1 MRLLDV
7 HCHYEDSR
15 FDADRT
21 AVLEAVAEKGIIA
34 IDAGCSVR
42 DSRRVCGYAEA
53 YSNLYFCAGIHPEN
67 AAEFSQSA
75 LEELQALWG
84 HEKCVGAGEIGLD
97 YYWKENPPKT
107 VQQAAFVAQAEA
119 AKAAGKPVVIHCR
132 EAAGDMAQLVRAHDI
147 SFGIMHCFS
156 ESREMAKIYLDRG
169 LYFSFGGTSTF
180 KNAVR
185 AVENL
190 RYLPRDRV
198 LLETDS
204 PYLTPEP
211 KRGERNDSGNLMY
224 IAENLGRIWD
234 VSAEEAAEI
243 TFENA
248 CRLFG
253 RAF

>member
-1 MRLLDV
+1 MRLIDV

-15 FDADRT
+15 FDADRDD
-21 AVLEAVAEKGIIA
+21 VLERIRKAGIFAV
-34 IDAGCSVR
+34 DAGCSVS
-42 DSRRVCGYAEA
+42 DSRRVCGYAGQ
-53 YSNLYFCAGIHPEN
+53 YPNLYFCAGIHPEN
-67 AAEFSQSA
+67 AAEFSENA
-75 LEELQALWG
+75 LEQLKKLWK

-97 YYWKENPPKT
+97 YYWKENPPKS
-107 VQQAAFVAQAEA
+107 VQQEAFLAQVEA
-119 AKAAGKPVVIHCR
+119 AKAAGLPVVIHCR
-132 EAAGDMAQLVRAHDI
+132 EAAGDMTQLVRAHDI
-147 SFGIMHCFS
+147 SFGVMHCFS
-156 ESREMAKIYLDRG
+156 ESRETAKIYLDQG

-204 PYLTPEP
+204 PYLAPEP
-211 KRGERNDSGNLMY
+211 KRGQRNDSANLIY
-224 IAENLGRIWD
+224 IAENLGRLWG
-234 VSAEEAAEI
+234 VPAAEAAEI
-243 TFENA
+243 TFQNA

>member
-1 MRLLDV
+1 MRLIDV

-15 FDADRT
+15 FDADR
-21 AVLEAVAEKGIIA
+21 AEVLEKIQKAGIITV
-34 IDAGCSVR
+34 DAGCSLKE
-42 DSRRVCGYAEA
+42 SRKACGYAEK
-53 YSNLYFCAGIHPEN
+53 YSNIYFCAGIHPEN
-67 AAEFSQSA
+67 APEFSPA
-75 LEELQALWG
+75 VLEELKKLWK
-84 HEKCVGAGEIGLD
+84 HEKCVGVGEIGLD
-97 YYWKENPPKT
+97 YYWSENPSKS
-107 VQQAAFVAQAEA
+107 VQQEVFLAQAAA
-119 AKAAGKPVVIHCR
+119 AKQVGLPVVIHCR
-132 EAAGDMAQLVRAHDI
+132 EAVGDMTRLVRAHDI

-156 ESREMAKIYLDRG
+156 ESKETAKIYLDQG

-204 PYLTPEP
+204 PYLTPVP
-211 KRGERNDSGNLMY
+211 KRGQRNDSGNLIY
-224 IAENLGRIWD
+224 IAENLGRLWG
-234 VSAEEAAEI
+234 VSPEEAAEI
-243 TFENA
+243 TFQNA